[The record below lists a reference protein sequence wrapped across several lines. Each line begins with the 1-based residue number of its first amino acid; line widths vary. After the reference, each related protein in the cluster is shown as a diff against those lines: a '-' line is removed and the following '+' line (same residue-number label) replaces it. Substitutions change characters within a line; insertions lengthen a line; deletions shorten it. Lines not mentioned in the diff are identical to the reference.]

1 MLRIVSRCPFAV
13 RIASQA
19 IADTSYFQKWN
30 EEDHIRVMDQTHVA
44 KAILSVTSPG
54 THLVSDDAAG
64 RKLARDCNHFAADVK
79 RRRPD
84 RFGFFA
90 TLPLPDVEGSIAEI
104 AYAFDNLEPD
114 GVGIL
119 TNHDGVYLGDPR
131 LDPVFEALNR
141 RRATIFIHPTIPC
154 MIHQGQPTNAIP
166 LRSFPPGI
174 CEYFFEEARALFNLL
189 TSRTPNRYPDL
200 KFIIAHG
207 GGAFPPIVERF
218 SRFGTWIFGGKEEMT
233 SAEIKQVLQRQ
244 FYFDTTGFM
253 LPDQIHGVLRYVDH
267 TRLLFGSDYPYMRAD
282 TVIRVA
288 EELDRDLGLVIKD
301 EKDREA
307 IYIGNSAKLFSK

>member
-1 MLRIVSRCPFAV
+1 
-13 RIASQA
+13 
-19 IADTSYFQKWN
+19 
-30 EEDHIRVMDQTHVA
+30 MDQTHVA

-54 THLVSDDAAG
+54 THLVDDDTAG
-64 RKLARDCNHFAADVK
+64 RTLARNCNRFAAEVK
-79 RRRPD
+79 MRRPD

-90 TLPLPDVEGSIAEI
+90 NLPLPDVEGSLAEI
-104 AYAFDNLEPD
+104 AYTFDKLNPD
-114 GVGIL
+114 GVGLL

-131 LDPVFEALNR
+131 FDPVFEELNR
-141 RRATIFIHPTIPC
+141 RKATVFIHPTIPC
-154 MIHQGQPTNAIP
+154 IIHQGKPMNAIP

-174 CEYFFEEARALFNLL
+174 CEYLFEEARVLFNLL
-189 TSRTPNRYPDL
+189 TSRTPTRYPDV
-200 KFIIAHG
+200 KFIIAHA

-233 SAEIKQVLQRQ
+233 SDEIKQVLQRQ
-244 FYFDTTGFM
+244 FYFDTTGFI

-267 TRLLFGSDYPYMRAD
+267 TRLLFGSDYPYMREG

-288 EELDRDLGLVIKD
+288 EELDRELGLVIKD

-307 IYIGNSAKLFSK
+307 IYKGNAEKLFKEKAK